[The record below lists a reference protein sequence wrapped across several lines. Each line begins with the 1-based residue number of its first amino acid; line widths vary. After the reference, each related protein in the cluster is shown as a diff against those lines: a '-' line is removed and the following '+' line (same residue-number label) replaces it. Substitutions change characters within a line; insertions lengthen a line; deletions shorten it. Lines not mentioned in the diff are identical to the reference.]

1 MLSAIEKAQSIQ
13 LSDREIHHYTHGGCN
28 IVSYTEIE
36 RYGSMDAL
44 LGEHGACALLFETA
58 RPAPGEH
65 VGHWVALT
73 KRTPDT
79 VEFFGNDMKQSFV
92 SLSNRFIRPPP

>member
-13 LSDREIHHYTHGGCN
+13 LSDREIAHFCHNAVN

-44 LGEHGACALLFETA
+44 LGEHGACALLFETS

-65 VGHWVALT
+65 VGYAIGLV
-73 KRTPDT
+73 
-79 VEFFGNDMKQSFV
+79 VV
-92 SLSNRFIRPPP
+92 LS